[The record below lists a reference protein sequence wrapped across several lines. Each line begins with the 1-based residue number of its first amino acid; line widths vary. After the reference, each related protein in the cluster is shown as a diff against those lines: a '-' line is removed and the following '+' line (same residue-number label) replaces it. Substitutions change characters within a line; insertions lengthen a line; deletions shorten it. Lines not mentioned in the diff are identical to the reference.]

1 MPETKVKKIEKPY
14 TPFSYR
20 RTAIDAFDRMFR
32 KFAESIL
39 VLSYS
44 SNGYPDL
51 PELRKLMRKYKNR
64 VEVFE
69 RAHRYHFGT
78 HKSVKRAQVNEYLI
92 IGY

>member
-1 MPETKVKKIEKPY
+1 MADSRVKKINKPY

-20 RTAIDAFDRMFR
+20 HSANDAFDRMFR
-32 KFAESIL
+32 RFADSIL

-51 PELRKLMRKYKNR
+51 AELRQIMCRYKSS

-78 HKSVKRAQVNEYLI
+78 HSGVKRALVKEYLL